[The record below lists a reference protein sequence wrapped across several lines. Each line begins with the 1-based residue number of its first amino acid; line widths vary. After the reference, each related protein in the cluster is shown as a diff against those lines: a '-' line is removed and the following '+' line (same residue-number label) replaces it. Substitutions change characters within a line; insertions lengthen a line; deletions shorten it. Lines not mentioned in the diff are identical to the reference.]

1 MDKVILSS
9 ENVAKPFGIFSQG
22 VKVGNL
28 VFVSGQIS
36 KNTKGEVV
44 GKGDI
49 RAQTRQC
56 IENLKQ
62 VLEAG
67 GATLE
72 NVVKVTVYVTDM
84 EHLKAIHEVR
94 AQYFKEKYP
103 GEYPCPGK
111 PPHDSRVYDRNRG
124 NCHHLVKCEYLI
136 KEAKG

>member
-22 VKVGNL
+22 VKTANL

-36 KNTKGEVV
+36 KNAKGEVV

-56 IENLKQ
+56 IENLKH

-84 EHLKAIHEVR
+84 KDLKAIHEVR
-94 AQYFKEKYP
+94 AEYFKEKYP
-103 GEYPCPGK
+103 ASTLVEV
-111 PPHDSRVYDRNRG
+111 SRLTTQE
-124 NCHHLVKCEYLI
+124 CMIEI
-136 KEAKG
+136 EAIAII

>member
-1 MDKVILSS
+1 MDKMILSS

-22 VKVGNL
+22 VMVGNL

-36 KNTKGEVV
+36 KNAKGEVV

-56 IENLKQ
+56 IENLKH

-94 AQYFKEKYP
+94 AQYFREKYP
-103 GEYPCPGK
+103 ASTLVEV
-111 PPHDSRVYDRNRG
+111 SRLTTQE
-124 NCHHLVKCEYLI
+124 CMIEI
-136 KEAKG
+136 EAIAIV

>member
-9 ENVAKPFGIFSQG
+9 NQVAKPFGIFSQG

-36 KNTKGEVV
+36 KNAKGEAV

-49 RAQTRQC
+49 RVQTRQC
-56 IENLKQ
+56 IENLKH

-84 EHLKAIHEVR
+84 ENLQAIHEVR
-94 AQYFKEKYP
+94 AEYFKEKYP
-103 GEYPCPGK
+103 A
-111 PPHDSRVYDRNRG
+111 ST
-124 NCHHLVKCEYLI
+124 LVEVSSLTTQECMIEI
-136 KEAKG
+136 EAIATIQ

>member
-1 MDKVILSS
+1 MPKEKWS
-9 ENVAKPFGIFSQG
+9 EKAK
-22 VKVGNL
+22 NA
-28 VFVSGQIS
+28 
-36 KNTKGEVV
+36 KGEVV

-56 IENLKQ
+56 IENLKH

-103 GEYPCPGK
+103 ASTLVEV
-111 PPHDSRVYDRNRG
+111 SRLTTQE
-124 NCHHLVKCEYLI
+124 CMIEI
-136 KEAKG
+136 EAIAIM